1 MVRNPKW
8 AELPMVLQLRD
19 AIRQDGRTLAE
30 LAEASGVD
38 PSRLSR
44 FVRGQRDLTFNA
56 AVRLCDALGI
66 RLVLPRRSRKKK

>member
-1 MVRNPKW
+1 M
-8 AELPMVLQLRD
+8 
-19 AIRQDGRTLAE
+19 
-30 LAEASGVD
+30 D

-44 FVRGQRDLTFNA
+44 FVRGQRDINFTA